1 MRWCLCA
8 LSRRSIATTHSRR
21 YGVNSWPLARYA
33 ASGSIPFSSPTP
45 VQAIRTITSLNDGVI
60 RITHRARNLSSNR
73 VGALAQR
80 VDTQVRISLGR
91 AGILVPEQLAND
103 GQSEAL

>member
-1 MRWCLCA
+1 M
-8 LSRRSIATTHSRR
+8 
-21 YGVNSWPLARYA
+21 
-33 ASGSIPFSSPTP
+33 PFSSPTP

-103 GQSEAL
+103 GQSEALANPNAGKGMPQVVQANTTELGVASNKLPWPL